1 MNTATINGLL
11 DGISVVEKDN
21 IINISPHADMLFND
35 NEPIDL
41 KGVYY
46 DEGFTVSEY
55 RVEDF
60 GEGITLTSSVTDSII
75 NNTNQV
81 DEYGFKLNY

>member
-1 MNTATINGLL
+1 MNATISGLIE
-11 DGISVVEKDN
+11 GISVVEKDN
-21 IINISPHADMLFND
+21 ASNNFLHSDILFND
-35 NEPIDL
+35 KEPIDL
-41 KGVYY
+41 KGIYY

>member
-1 MNTATINGLL
+1 MINATINGLL
-11 DGISVVEKDN
+11 DGISIIEKDSKITN
-21 IINISPHADMLFND
+21 SLHTDMLFND
-35 NEPIDL
+35 KEPFDL

-60 GEGITLTSSVTDSII
+60 GEGITLTSTITDSLI

-81 DEYGFKLNY
+81 DDHGFKLNY